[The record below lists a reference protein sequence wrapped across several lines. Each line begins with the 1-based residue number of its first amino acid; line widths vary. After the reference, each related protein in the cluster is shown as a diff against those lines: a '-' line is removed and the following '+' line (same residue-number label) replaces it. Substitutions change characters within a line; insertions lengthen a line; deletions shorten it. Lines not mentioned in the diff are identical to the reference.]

1 MTTTAA
7 SEIDQKAR
15 QAKAAARKLATLS
28 TEVKNAALVALSDA
42 LVAHQ
47 DEIIEAN
54 QQDLGR
60 ARSDGLSEAV
70 IDRLTLT
77 RTRLASM
84 AADVRAVALLP
95 DPVGES
101 LEMRTL
107 PNGLIVGKIRVPFG
121 VIGAIYENRPN
132 VTVDIASLC
141 LKAGSAT
148 ILRGGKEALQ
158 SNITLGRVIDGAL
171 RPAGVPDGAVQIIE
185 SSDRAIV
192 AEMLQMKQY
201 IDLMVPRG
209 GEELIRFV
217 EAHATMPV
225 LIGGIGV
232 CHTYVDVDADLAKAR
247 DIVVN
252 AKTRRYSICNALD
265 TLVVHAGI
273 ASRFLPEVAA
283 ALSAKGVELRC
294 DERSFETLGGRAG
307 AVRATDADFGK
318 EFLALVA
325 SVKVVDSYD
334 DAIDFIYANSS
345 GHSDAIVTENYT
357 TAMRFVREVDT
368 AVCYVNASTQFT
380 DGGQFGMG
388 AEIIDATQK
397 SHARGP
403 VGLREICTYKWV
415 VFGNGQIR
423 PE

>member
-1 MTTTAA
+1 MTTTA
-7 SEIDQKAR
+7 SEIEIKAR
-15 QAKAAARKLATLS
+15 EAKAAARKLATLS
-28 TEVKNAALVALSDA
+28 TQVKNAALNGLADA
-42 LVAHQ
+42 LLAHADQ
-47 DEIIEAN
+47 VLAAN
-54 QQDLGR
+54 ALDLDR
-60 ARSDGLSEAV
+60 ARADGLSPAAM
-70 IDRLTLT
+70 DRLTLT
-77 RTRLASM
+77 AERLA
-84 AADVRAVALLP
+84 AIAKDVRNVASLP

-107 PNGLIVGKIRVPFG
+107 PNGLMVGKMRVPFG

-158 SNITLGRVIDGAL
+158 SNIVLGRIIGGAL
-171 RPAGVPDGAVQIIE
+171 EAAGVPAGAVQIIE
-185 SSDRAIV
+185 SSDRAMV
-192 AEMLQMKQY
+192 SEMLAMKQY

-217 EAHATMPV
+217 EKHATMPV

-232 CHTYVDVDADLAKAR
+232 CHTYVDRDADLVKAR

-252 AKTRRYSICNALD
+252 AKTRRYSVCNALD
-265 TLVVHAGI
+265 TLVVHAD
-273 ASRFLPEVAA
+273 AAPRFLPEIAA
-283 ALSAKGVELRC
+283 VMAEKGVELRC
-294 DERSFETLGGRAG
+294 DERAYAALEGKPGV
-307 AVRATDADFGK
+307 VRATDADFGK

-325 SVKVVDSYD
+325 SVKVVDSYE
-334 DAIDFIYANSS
+334 DAVDFIYRYSS

-357 TAMRFVREVDT
+357 TAMRFLREVDT

-380 DGGQFGMG
+380 DGAQFGMG

-403 VGLREICTYKWV
+403 VGLKEICTYKWV
-415 VFGNGQIR
+415 VFGSGQIR
-423 PE
+423 PA

>member
-1 MTTTAA
+1 MTTTA
-7 SEIDQKAR
+7 SEIEQKAR
-15 QAKAAARKLATLS
+15 EAKAAARRLATLS
-28 TEVKNAALVALSDA
+28 TEVKNAALNALADA
-42 LVAHQ
+42 LGARAAEVLA
-47 DEIIEAN
+47 AN
-54 QQDLGR
+54 AADLERGR
-60 ARSDGLSEAV
+60 ADGLSASV
-70 IDRLTLT
+70 LDRLTLT
-77 RTRLASM
+77 EARLRGIAD
-84 AADVRAVALLP
+84 DVRNVARLP
-95 DPVGES
+95 DPVGEM

-107 PNGLIVGKIRVPFG
+107 PNGLLVGKMRVPFG

-158 SNITLGRVIDGAL
+158 SNIVLGRIITEAL
-171 RPAGVPDGAVQIIE
+171 RAAGAPAGAVQVIE

-192 AEMLQMKQY
+192 SEMLAMKQY
-201 IDLMVPRG
+201 IDLIVPRG

-217 EAHATMPV
+217 EQHASMPV

-232 CHTYVDVDADLAKAR
+232 CHTYIDRAADLDKAR

-265 TLVVHAGI
+265 TLVVHADV
-273 ASRFLPEVAA
+273 APRFLPMVAA
-283 ALSAKGVELRC
+283 ALAEKGVELRC
-294 DERSFETLGGRAG
+294 DERAFALLEGSERV
-307 AVRATDADFGK
+307 VRATDADFGK

-325 SVKVVDSYD
+325 SVKVVDSYET
-334 DAIDFIYANSS
+334 ALDFLYRYSS
-345 GHSDAIVTENYT
+345 GHSDAIVTEDYT
-357 TAMRFVREVDT
+357 TAMRFLREMDT

-380 DGGQFGMG
+380 DGAQFGLG

-415 VFGNGQIR
+415 VFGDGQVR
-423 PE
+423 PA